1 MQILKIINVPGSNI
15 YAILIGVLWEADTK
29 KVWMCKD
36 LTSGHAL
43 GGEIGRD
50 LREAGRMPC
59 LNAEVTLSEGE
70 REEVLLTVSQTGCAV

>member
-1 MQILKIINVPGSNI
+1 
-15 YAILIGVLWEADTK
+15 
-29 KVWMCKD
+29 MCKD

-43 GGEIGRD
+43 GGKIGRD

-59 LNAEVTLSEGE
+59 LDAEVTLSEGE